1 MARIVIDASVLL
13 KAYFRDERGHD
24 SAQDLM
30 KIYARGDYDF
40 MAPSLITYEL
50 VNACS
55 VAHRKGRMRLDLARE
70 ILNEMFSLEIIKKDV
85 DPLRERILEISCQ
98 YRQSAYDASYVVLA
112 RSLGVLLVTEDT
124 QILRAC
130 PDVARSMRQFLSPP
144 QPPPALRPRLRLLQ
158 LHRRRKHPRQRPHD
172 REPAQGARHGRDA
185 RAAGAATT
193 PIAAS

>member
-1 MARIVIDASVLL
+1 VARIVIDASVLL

-85 DPLRERILEISCQ
+85 DPLGERILEISCQ
-98 YRQSAYDASYVVLA
+98 YRQSAYDASYVALA
-112 RSLGVLLVTEDT
+112 EAERCDFVTGDEKLYRAISKDFSFLKLL
-124 QILRAC
+124 
-130 PDVARSMRQFLSPP
+130 
-144 QPPPALRPRLRLLQ
+144 
-158 LHRRRKHPRQRPHD
+158 
-172 REPAQGARHGRDA
+172 
-185 RAAGAATT
+185 
-193 PIAAS
+193 